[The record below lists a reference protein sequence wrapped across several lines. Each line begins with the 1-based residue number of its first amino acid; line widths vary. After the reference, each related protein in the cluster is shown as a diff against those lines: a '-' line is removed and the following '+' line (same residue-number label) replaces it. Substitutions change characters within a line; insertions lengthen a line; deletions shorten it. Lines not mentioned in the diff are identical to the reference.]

1 MIKETIL
8 KIVDGDNLTF
18 SDAESVMREIMIG
31 NLSPIQIGAILT
43 ALRSKGETIEEIS
56 AFARVM
62 REFSHRVVCN
72 RNTVLDTCGTG
83 GAVIKTINVSTTAAF
98 VVAGVDVPVAKHG
111 NRSVTSK
118 SGSADVL
125 EYLGY
130 NLKQTPKEVEQTL
143 NQCGICFM
151 FAPTFHPAMK
161 YAVTPRRELGIRT
174 VFNILGPLASPSF
187 TKNQILGVFKP
198 ELTEIMA
205 KVLRNLGSENALVV
219 HGIDGLYEISSFG
232 KTKITE
238 LRNGKITTNYLSPE
252 DFGIQSAKRSDI
264 EQLASAEENAQNLV
278 TILNGEKGPLYDLTL
293 INAAGAF
300 KASINLPFEDGVQLA
315 RESIESGRAY
325 KKLREFL
332 KVSSNN
338 LGILDTMEGN
348 L

>member
-8 KIVDGDNLTF
+8 KIIDGDNLSF
-18 SDAESVMREIMIG
+18 SDAESVMREIMVG

-62 REFSHRVVCN
+62 REFSHRIECS
-72 RNTVLDTCGTG
+72 RNNVLDTCGTG
-83 GAVIKTINVSTTAAF
+83 GSVIKTINVSTTAAF

-130 NLKQTPKEVEQTL
+130 NLKQTPIEVEQTL

-161 YAVTPRRELGIRT
+161 YAVAPRKELGIRT
-174 VFNILGPLASPSF
+174 VFNILGPLASPVF
-187 TKNQILGVFKP
+187 AKTQLLGVFKP

-205 KVLRNLGSENALVV
+205 KVLKNLGSESALVV
-219 HGIDGLYEISSFG
+219 HGVDGLDEISSVG

-238 LRNGKITTNYLSPE
+238 LRNGKITTNYLLPE
-252 DFGIQSAKRSDI
+252 DFGIQTARRMDI
-264 EQLASAEENAQNLV
+264 EKHASAEENAFSLV
-278 TILNGEKGPLYDLTL
+278 AILNGEKGPLYDLTL

-300 KASINLPFEDGVQLA
+300 RASINLPFEDGIKLA
-315 RESIESGRAY
+315 EESIESGQAY

-332 KVSSNN
+332 KISSNN
-338 LGILDTMEGN
+338 LEIIDILEEQ